1 MSESSDIELFLE
13 FQRQGNVRA
22 LEELINRYKKAVVNF
37 FYHLAG
43 DEASADDLAQEVFIK
58 LALSVKNYTPS
69 AKFTTFLYRI
79 AHNTWLDFGRAR
91 MLVPR
96 RVSLDKPMSA
106 DKDDSLKDMIDS
118 GAPGPVDE
126 LIDNE
131 KEGLIRNLLRDVPE
145 EQRLVV
151 ELSVFSHLDYQE
163 IAGIM
168 DIPYGTVKTRM
179 RLAVARLKELVKK

>member
-1 MSESSDIELFLE
+1 MPERLDIELFLE
-13 FQRQGNVRA
+13 YREQGNARA
-22 LEELINRYKKAVVNF
+22 LEELINRYKKPVVNF

-43 DEASADDLAQEVFIK
+43 DETAADDLAQEVFVK

-79 AHNTWLDFGRAR
+79 AHNAWLDYGRAKSFG
-91 MLVPR
+91 PH
-96 RVSLDKPMSA
+96 RVSLDKPLGG
-106 DKDDSLKDMIDS
+106 DKEDCLKDMLDS
-118 GAPGPVDE
+118 GMPKPVDD

-131 KEGLIRNLLRDVPE
+131 KESVIRNLLRDVPE

-151 ELSVFSHLDYQE
+151 ELSVFSRLDYRE
-163 IAGIM
+163 IAGIL